1 MYRNACYE
9 FQCTVINQ
17 IGIVLTNFLISIFA
31 DAYVRQDLMFSGA
44 LFHAFMPSLMN
55 VLFDNSEKLNN
66 SCESYA
72 PTRRVLKQF
81 TSFKSNFYTCGAL

>member
-31 DAYVRQDLMFSGA
+31 DAYVRQDLTFSGA

-55 VLFDNSEKLNN
+55 VLFDNSEKLNT
-66 SCESYA
+66 E
-72 PTRRVLKQF
+72 RRGFEPSGPQTETL
-81 TSFKSNFYTCGAL
+81 TAMPCLP